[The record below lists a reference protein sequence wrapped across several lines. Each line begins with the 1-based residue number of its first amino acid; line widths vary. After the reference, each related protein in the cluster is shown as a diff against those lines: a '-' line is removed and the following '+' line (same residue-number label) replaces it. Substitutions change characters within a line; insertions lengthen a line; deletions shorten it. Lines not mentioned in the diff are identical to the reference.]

1 MGMENWDDL
10 RFVVAL
16 ARHGTM
22 TRAALSLG
30 TNVATVSRRIERLT
44 KTTGETLFAKT
55 PDQSWKPS
63 DYGAELVA
71 LGESIAGNLADLN
84 QRFDGTLPD
93 GATLRL
99 SIDLPVLQLM
109 FANCVDKLLVN
120 NEEIA
125 LKLSFPARSVA
136 LGETDISVTLNRPKT
151 GRVIC
156 QKITSLEVAPFVA
169 AGSTGA
175 VRGWL
180 ATDFGRVAE
189 PAEEVLGFHFEAG
202 PKVTVEGLNMAA
214 QAVANHGLV
223 ALLPV
228 EFAVAH
234 PLLKRY
240 EQVDAAFALD
250 VWLTYHEPRKN
261 DPLVRFGVDLVHSC
275 IRERRDSARHTTIS
289 ANPAL
294 QGHRLSG
301 SPRKG

>member
-1 MGMENWDDL
+1 MDNWDDL

-44 KTTGETLFAKT
+44 KATGETLFTKT
-55 PDQSWKPS
+55 PDQAWKPS
-63 DYGAELVA
+63 DYCTELVA
-71 LGESIAGNLADLN
+71 LGERLAGNLADLS
-84 QRFDGTLPD
+84 QRFDGTLPV

-109 FANCVDKLLVN
+109 FSNCVDKLLRDS
-120 NEEIA
+120 EDIA
-125 LKLSFPARSVA
+125 LKLSFRPLSVA
-136 LGETDISVTLNRPKT
+136 LGETDISVTFNRPKN

-169 AGSTGA
+169 AGTSDGA
-175 VRGWL
+175 RGWL
-180 ATDFGRVAE
+180 ATAYGRVGE
-189 PAEEVLGFHFEAG
+189 PAEEVLAFHFESG
-202 PKVTVEGLNMAA
+202 PKVMVEGLNMAA
-214 QAVANHGLV
+214 QAVVNHGLV

-228 EFAVAH
+228 EFAASD
-234 PLLKRY
+234 PRLERY
-240 EQVDAAFALD
+240 EEVDARFVVD

-275 IRERRDSARHTTIS
+275 VRDRQAAETTAIC
-289 ANPAL
+289 ANPTL
-294 QGHRLSG
+294 HNRRLSG
-301 SPRKG
+301 ARRKG